1 MFDWSESTI
10 EVVINGSAVVEVDG
24 WCRGK
29 YGVIALPGRGEDL
42 VYYLVDRQSRRAL
55 SPFLSL
61 SLACIAAEIAEETI
75 AQLEPSQNPGVAT
88 HHAWRDA
95 GFHHTDGRTRFGD
108 PIWGWSEFTH

>member
-1 MFDWSESTI
+1 MTDWTD
-10 EVVINGSAVVEVDG
+10 GTVEVIVAG
-24 WCRGK
+24 SVFEIEGLLRGP
-29 YGVIALPGRGEDL
+29 YGVIALPGRGEDP
-42 VYYLVDRQSRRAL
+42 VYYLIDRQSRRAL

-61 SLACIAAEIAEETI
+61 PLACIAAEIAEETI